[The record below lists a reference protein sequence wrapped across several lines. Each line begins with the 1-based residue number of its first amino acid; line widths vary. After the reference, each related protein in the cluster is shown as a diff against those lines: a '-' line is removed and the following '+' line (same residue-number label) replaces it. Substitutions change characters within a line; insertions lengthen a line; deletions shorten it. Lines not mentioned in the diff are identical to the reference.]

1 MYVLSGVIYQA
12 EPEHELENEH
22 EHERDSVLSLSAL
35 QSLRHLERLNLADTQ
50 VMDAALY
57 PLTSFPELSH
67 LSLKSAS
74 LTDIS
79 LNYVSSI
86 SKLTNLCIHDGV
98 LTNSGLNSF
107 IAPGT
112 LRMVDL
118 RGCWLLTEDAIL
130 SFSKTHPQIEVWH
143 DLVHISRSNQ
153 IVSDTAPSSRSTLKT
168 SQVKKKHESI
178 PMLECFLGR
187 IYTRLFYSSSIYMQ
201 HLILFFNFM
210 NQIKD

>member
-1 MYVLSGVIYQA
+1 MPFLPGVIYQA
-12 EPEHELENEH
+12 ESVPVREPEHEPESV
-22 EHERDSVLSLSAL
+22 SVLTMSAL

-57 PLTSFPELSH
+57 PLTSFPKLSH

-86 SKLTNLCIHDGV
+86 SKLTNVCIHDGV

-107 IAPGT
+107 KPPAT
-112 LRMVDL
+112 LRMMDL
-118 RGCWLLTEDAIL
+118 RGCWLLTEDAIT

-153 IVSDTAPSSRSTLKT
+153 TVSNTAPSSRSTLKT

-178 PMLECFLGR
+178 PMLECFLGKTCIR
-187 IYTRLFYSSSIYMQ
+187 YIF
-201 HLILFFNFM
+201 
-210 NQIKD
+210 